1 MENYESGKS
10 IDNFAKKN
18 QDNTKNYWINRKYK
32 NLVAQINE
40 LEKDFKILTDTELR
54 IHNFQLQTE
63 YKETKNLNNL
73 ITRSF
78 ALTREVSFRALGL
91 RHFDVQLLAGLVLNN
106 NKIAEMNTGE
116 GKTLVAT
123 LSASLNALTKEGVHI
138 ITVNDYLAN
147 RDQVAMGQIYRS
159 LGFDTGLIQT
169 NMTSMQ
175 RKLNYQADI
184 TYVTN
189 TELTFDYLRDNS
201 TTSIKNVVLR
211 QNPFNYGIIDE
222 VDSVLIDE
230 AQTPLIIAIPTDLKD
245 SQQEKDKYL
254 IALDITNYLEF
265 NIDYKTDEKNRNV
278 TLTESGN
285 KIVEKLIEMQN
296 LYDPGN
302 PWMPYIKNALL
313 AKSFYTE
320 DINYIVDRRRV
331 MIIDEFTGRLM
342 PDRRWGDGLH
352 QAIEAKENVP
362 IRPKTQ
368 TQASITYQCFFELY
382 PRMCGMSGTAKTSEL
397 EFEEFYNLS
406 VEIIPTN
413 RPMKRKD
420 LEDIV
425 YVNQFAK
432 WNGITNYIY
441 QLNTKKYNRQPI
453 LVGTKNIQKSEM
465 LAALLNEYGFS
476 YQILNA
482 KPDNARRE
490 SEIIAQAGKQKSI
503 TIATNMAGRGTDIIL
518 GGNINFQVEKQI
530 FQVIVPSRSKFKSSF
545 LNFIGIVYLTIKI
558 NLVCR
563 KNQFEFL
570 IYKIIFIINKTKIDK
585 YEICSMSDFLDPARL
600 EIYSEIRFKK
610 YIENVRLKKL
620 SILSCNI
627 KESKLKKLNLKKFRS
642 KIFKKNVLENITFS
656 IYIYLLIEKF
666 FRFVKLTERLINQK
680 KSLKFNKILSFI
692 NINGRIELKADPKRD
707 SSHKFL
713 SILLVLIKNRTF
725 LKLSNVET
733 LELLKENERILN
745 PITSYQCSIRF
756 LFSNLKFCLKNLYKR
771 ENEIVKKSGGLFVI
785 GTEKNNSVRI
795 DNQLRGRCGR
805 QGDPGTSLFFL
816 SIDDDIFRLFG
827 GNSIKNILKKNFD
840 ISQDKLTNNYL
851 MQSNIEYVQRKVEEN
866 SYQQRK
872 ILYDYD
878 KILNSQRRIIYYQRN
893 KILYSSSQ
901 PTILGFVEFILFD
914 LFYSLEKEEIDLNQV
929 IQIFESLISYKLNPN
944 LFTQSKFDLNNFDV
958 FEIRN
963 YLSYEFWLAY
973 QARLDL
979 FAVHA
984 IGLIIFRDLEKVLA
998 LSSID
1003 LLWKQHLERMITLRD
1018 NVCWRAYANRDPYSE
1033 YLKESFSLFTI
1044 CKDTY
1049 KWYTIFML
1057 FKPIII

>member
-1 MENYESGKS
+1 M
-10 IDNFAKKN
+10 ILKKKKK
-18 QDNTKNYWINRKYK
+18 DNTKSYWITQKYK
-32 NLVAQINE
+32 NLVTQINE
-40 LEKDFKILTDTELR
+40 LEKDFKVLTDTELR

-63 YKETKNLNNL
+63 YKETNNLSNL

-78 ALTREVSFRALGL
+78 ALTREVSSRTLGL

-169 NMTSMQ
+169 NMTSTQ

-230 AQTPLIIAIPTDLKD
+230 AQTPLIIAIPANAED

-278 TLTESGN
+278 ILTESGN
-285 KIVEKLIEMQN
+285 KIVEELIEMQN

-302 PWMPYIKNALL
+302 PWMPYMKNALL

-320 DINYIVDRRRV
+320 DVNYIVDRRRV

-362 IRPKTQ
+362 IRPKNQ

-382 PRMCGMSGTAKTSEL
+382 PRLCGMSGTAKTSEL

-406 VEIIPTN
+406 VEVIPTN

-441 QLNTKKYNRQPI
+441 ELNTKKDNRQPI
-453 LVGTKNIQKSEM
+453 LVGTTSIQKSEM

-518 GGNINFQVEKQI
+518 GGNSNFQVEKQI
-530 FQVIVPSRSKFKSSF
+530 FQVIVPSRSKLKSSF
-545 LNFIGIVYLTIKI
+545 LNFTGISYLTFKI
-558 NLVCR
+558 NLICQ

-570 IYKIIFIINKTKIDK
+570 IYKIVSTINKTKIGE
-585 YEICSMSDFLDPARL
+585 YEIRPGYFIDQRLKSTLYCMEKGSLGFQLYLLHSMLQKTNIDRFKSKLNFRTFR
-600 EIYSEIRFKK
+600 SKRFKK
-610 YIENVRLKKL
+610 N
-620 SILSCNI
+620 IL
-627 KESKLKKLNLKKFRS
+627 ET
-642 KIFKKNVLENITFS
+642 ITFS

-666 FRFVKLTERLINQK
+666 FKFMKLTETIINQK
-680 KSLKFNKILSFI
+680 KNLKFNKTLNFI
-692 NINGRIELKADPKRD
+692 NINGRIEVKTDPKRGC
-707 SSHKFL
+707 SHKFL
-713 SILLVLIKNRTF
+713 SVLLILIRNRTF
-725 LKLSNVET
+725 LNLSNVET

-745 PITSYQCSIRF
+745 PTTSYQCSIRF
-756 LFSNLKFCLKNLYKR
+756 LFNNLKFCLKNFYRR

-827 GNSIKNILKKNFD
+827 GDSIKNILKKNFD
-840 ISQDKLTNNYL
+840 ISQDKLTNNYF
-851 MQSNIEYVQRKVEEN
+851 MQSNIEYVQKKVEEN
-866 SYQQRK
+866 AYQQRK

-878 KILNSQRRIIYYQRN
+878 KVLNSQRKIIYYQRN
-893 KILYSSSQ
+893 KILYSPSQ
-901 PTILGFVEFILFD
+901 PTILGFGEFILFD
-914 LFYSLEKEEIDLNQV
+914 LFCLLKKKEIDLNQV
-929 IQIFESLISYKLNPN
+929 IQIFESVISYKLNPR
-944 LFTQSKFDLNNFDV
+944 LLTESEIELNEFDV
-958 FEIRN
+958 FELRN

-1003 LLWKQHLERMITLRD
+1003 LFWKKHIERMITLRD
-1018 NVCWRAYANRDPYSE
+1018 NVCWRAYANKDPYSE
-1033 YLKESFSLFTI
+1033 YLKESFFLFTN

-1049 KWYTIFML
+1049 KWYTIYML

>member
-1 MENYESGKS
+1 MENYEYEKNMN
-10 IDNFAKKN
+10 NFEKN
-18 QDNTKNYWINRKYK
+18 NNNNAKNYWINQKYK
-32 NLVAQINE
+32 NLINQINE
-40 LEKDFKILTDTELR
+40 LEKDFKVLTDAELR
-54 IHNFQLQTE
+54 KHNFRLQTE
-63 YKETKNLNNL
+63 YKETKNLNSL

-78 ALTREVSFRALGL
+78 ALTREISNRTLGL
-91 RHFDVQLLAGLVLNN
+91 RHFNVQLLAGLVLNN
-106 NKIAEMNTGE
+106 KKIAEMNTGE

-123 LSASLNALTKEGVHI
+123 LSASLNALTKKGVHI

-169 NMTSMQ
+169 NMTLAQ

-211 QNPFNYGIIDE
+211 SNPFNYCIIDE

-230 AQTPLIIAIPTDLKD
+230 AQTPLIIAIPDNAEN

-265 NIDYKTDEKNRNV
+265 NIDYKTDEKNRNII
-278 TLTESGN
+278 LTESGN
-285 KIVEKLIEMQN
+285 KIVEELIEMKN

-320 DINYIVDRRRV
+320 DVNYIVDRRRV

-382 PRMCGMSGTAKTSEL
+382 PSLCGMSGTAKTSEL
-397 EFEEFYNLS
+397 EFEEFYSLS
-406 VEIIPTN
+406 VEVIPTN

-425 YVNQFAK
+425 YINQFAK

-441 QLNTKKYNRQPI
+441 KLNIKKNNRQPL
-453 LVGTKNIQKSEM
+453 LVGTTSIQKSEM
-465 LAALLNEYGFS
+465 LATLLNEYGFS

-503 TIATNMAGRGTDIIL
+503 TLATNMAGRGTDIIL
-518 GGNINFQVEKQI
+518 GGNSNFQVEKQI
-530 FQVIVPSRSKFKSSF
+530 FQVIVPSRSKLKFSF
-545 LNFIGIVYLTIKI
+545 LNFTRISFRQIYLKPYIILNISKTIELFAEKETIFKSII
-558 NLVCR
+558 NPEK
-563 KNQFEFL
+563 KNTFEFL
-570 IYKIIFIINKTKIDK
+570 IYKIIYTVNETKIDN
-585 YEICSMSDFLDPARL
+585 YEICPSYFINSIVKLNL
-600 EIYSEIRFKK
+600 SYS
-610 YIENVRLKKL
+610 LKKL
-620 SILSCNI
+620 
-627 KESKLKKLNLKKFRS
+627 KLKKFDFMKFQSR
-642 KIFKKNVLENITFS
+642 IFKKNILRTITLNI
-656 IYIYLLIEKF
+656 YMYLLIEKF
-666 FRFVKLTERLINQK
+666 FKFMKLTETLIDQK
-680 KSLKFNKILSFI
+680 KILKFNKTLNFL
-692 NINGRIELKADPKRD
+692 NLNGRIELKTDSKRD
-707 SSHKFL
+707 CSHKFL
-713 SILLVLIKNRTF
+713 SVLFILIRNKIF
-725 LKLSNVET
+725 LNLSNVET

-756 LFSNLKFCLKNLYKR
+756 LFNNLKFCLKNFYKR
-771 ENEIVKKSGGLFVI
+771 ENEIVKKSGGLFVL

-816 SIDDDIFRLFG
+816 SVDDDIFRLFG
-827 GNSIKNILKKNFD
+827 GDSIKNILKKNFD
-840 ISQDKLTNNYL
+840 ISQDKLTNNYF

-866 SYQQRK
+866 AYQQRK
-872 ILYDYD
+872 ILFDYD
-878 KILNSQRRIIYYQRN
+878 KVLNSQRRIVYYQRN
-893 KILYSSSQ
+893 KILYSPSQ
-901 PTILGFVEFILFD
+901 PTILGFGEFILFD
-914 LFYSLEKEEIDLNQV
+914 LFCLLKKKK
-929 IQIFESLISYKLNPN
+929 LI
-944 LFTQSKFDLNNFDV
+944 
-958 FEIRN
+958 
-963 YLSYEFWLAY
+963 
-973 QARLDL
+973 
-979 FAVHA
+979 
-984 IGLIIFRDLEKVLA
+984 
-998 LSSID
+998 
-1003 LLWKQHLERMITLRD
+1003 
-1018 NVCWRAYANRDPYSE
+1018 
-1033 YLKESFSLFTI
+1033 
-1044 CKDTY
+1044 
-1049 KWYTIFML
+1049 
-1057 FKPIII
+1057 

>member
-1 MENYESGKS
+1 MEIYESEKNINNS
-10 IDNFAKKN
+10 EKKKKDNA
-18 QDNTKNYWINRKYK
+18 KNYWINQKYK
-32 NLVAQINE
+32 NLVTQINE
-40 LEKDFKILTDTELR
+40 LENNFKVLTDTELR
-54 IHNFQLQTE
+54 KHNFQLQTE
-63 YKETKNLNNL
+63 YKETDNLNNL

-78 ALTREVSFRALGL
+78 ALTREISYRTLGL

-123 LSASLNALTKEGVHI
+123 LSASLNALTKKGVHI

-169 NMTSMQ
+169 NMTSAQ

-201 TTSIKNVVLR
+201 TTSVKNVVLR
-211 QNPFNYGIIDE
+211 KNPFNYCIIDE

-230 AQTPLIIAIPTDLKD
+230 AQTPLIIAIPANSKNLQK
-245 SQQEKDKYL
+245 EKDKYI
-254 IALDITNYLEF
+254 IALNITNYLEF

-278 TLTESGN
+278 ILTESGN
-285 KIVEKLIEMQN
+285 KIVEELIEMKN

-320 DINYIVDRRRV
+320 DVNYIVDRRRV

-342 PDRRWGDGLH
+342 PDRRWSDGLH

-362 IRPKTQ
+362 IRPRTE

-382 PRMCGMSGTAKTSEL
+382 PKVCGMSGTAKTSEL
-397 EFEEFYNLS
+397 EFEEFYDLS
-406 VEIIPTN
+406 VEAIPTN

-441 QLNTKKYNRQPI
+441 KLNTNKNNRQPL
-453 LVGTKNIQKSEM
+453 LVGTTNIQKSEM
-465 LAALLNEYGFS
+465 LATLLNEYGFS
-476 YQILNA
+476 FQILNA

-503 TIATNMAGRGTDIIL
+503 TLATNMAGRGTDIIL
-518 GGNINFQVEKQI
+518 GGNTDFQVEKQI
-530 FQVIVPSRSKFKSSF
+530 FQVIVPSRSKLKSSF
-545 LNFIGIVYLTIKI
+545 LSFTTILFRQIYLKPYLIVYLVLNHFLI
-558 NLVCR
+558 
-563 KNQFEFL
+563 QFNHDMEDTVEFL
-570 IYKIIFIINKTKIDK
+570 VYKIISNINKTKIDK
-585 YEICSMSDFLDPARL
+585 NEICSPYFINRT
-600 EIYSEIRFKK
+600 
-610 YIENVRLKKL
+610 LKLNL
-620 SILSCNI
+620 SYN
-627 KESKLKKLNLKKFRS
+627 LKKLNFIKFQSR
-642 KIFKKNVLENITFS
+642 IFKKNILGTIITN

-666 FRFVKLTERLINQK
+666 FKFMKLIETLINQK
-680 KSLKFNKILSFI
+680 KIFKFNKNLNFL
-692 NINGRIELKADPKRD
+692 NFNGRIELKTDSKRD
-707 SSHKFL
+707 CSHKFL
-713 SILLVLIKNRTF
+713 SILFILIRNRTF
-725 LKLSNVET
+725 LNLSNVET

-756 LFSNLKFCLKNLYKR
+756 LNKNLKFCLKNLYKR
-771 ENEIVKKSGGLFVI
+771 ENEIVRKSGGLFVL

-816 SIDDDIFRLFG
+816 SVDDDIFRLFG
-827 GNSIKNILKKNFD
+827 GDSIKNILKKNFD
-840 ISQDKLTNNYL
+840 ISQDKLTNNYF
-851 MQSNIEYVQRKVEEN
+851 MQSNIEYVQKKVEEN
-866 SYQQRK
+866 AYQQRK

-878 KILNSQRRIIYYQRN
+878 KVLNIQRQIVYYQRN
-893 KILYSSSQ
+893 KILYSPSQ
-901 PTILGFVEFILFD
+901 PTILGFGEFILFD
-914 LFYSLEKEEIDLNQV
+914 LFCLLEKKKLNLNQI
-929 IQIFESLISYKLNPN
+929 IQIFESTISYKINSN
-944 LFTQSKFDLNNFDV
+944 LLTNSEIELIDFDL
-958 FEIRN
+958 FELRN

-973 QARLDL
+973 QTRLDL
-979 FAVHA
+979 FAIHA
-984 IGLIIFRDLEKVLA
+984 IGSIIFRDLERILA

-1003 LLWKQHLERMITLRD
+1003 YFWKQNIEKLLTLRD
-1018 NVCWRAYANRDPYSE
+1018 NVCWRAYANKDPYSE
-1033 YLKESFSLFTI
+1033 YLRDSFLIFTNYKDNYKWFTI
-1044 CKDTY
+1044 Y
-1049 KWYTIFML
+1049 ML
-1057 FKPIII
+1057 FRTTII